1 MITEDSLRKSEVIDF
16 MFCFRTGYGTMFP
29 VRLFVKGWNVAMDK
43 YLLERDGQLDFYKVF
58 LPRVNPALDI
68 EDILAD
74 NNDGVLNG
82 NLLEFKLHVIDLN
95 AVLFQCIKYLS
106 VLRVKGKPVPAN
118 ILIIDVNASTLW
130 LYRSAPYLADIEKL
144 YSGGASRNNS
154 GFIGGDAETILHYDK
169 PLDVENI
176 VSLLKEKNFTKIH
189 IDENCIVGW
198 ATSFYKAVPT
208 ARKEDFLGD
217 DTGKHKTIGEIR
229 KPVHFEEYI
238 YPYIGQT
245 NVKFNYLM
253 DKLNDTLQKK
263 NLGAFYTH
271 KLYAEKSLEL
281 VRAAIA
287 RVPAGND
294 YIILDRCAGTGNLEA
309 GLTDDE
315 LSHCIV
321 STVEYYEYK
330 VLQELLGAKV
340 RHIIPPIETA
350 ETFNAGLVTGAD
362 ALSREY
368 MDNPVIKQYID
379 NPACTIILFENPPY
393 AETTSVEHQKKG
405 VGAKSSSW
413 KQSYVVAEMK
423 KKVKGTASN
432 DLGNAFIWS
441 GFEYY
446 LRQPTDSYIVYSPVK
461 YWKAQHMIN
470 KRFLDGF
477 AFNRR
482 HFHTNIDACI
492 MVALW
497 SNEDATIEKFDL
509 HGFDIDNDKL
519 IPYAKNIPIKRIHS
533 GYSKVYYDKRTFT
546 DDEHTGILLAH
557 NGLEAS
563 DTIKRRLIPVINSNV
578 IGYMVVDGA
587 NFDNPD
593 LHSCLL
599 SAGIFNGNGF
609 FLRSDNYLEKLPMF
623 CASRY
628 ITYNRAWTERARIM
642 KSADGADRFSADVV
656 SGKLSQFLLKCLL
669 FTCTEIQC
677 HMRTFTGSDGRF
689 YRNELC
695 LDGTNGETIAL
706 RDIKGLAFGKNEND
720 VLRQWET
727 VLQWAKKTEY
737 YNPAL
742 TYGVYQIY
750 AELDTSHIDETTGDT
765 IWDNVELHTALAG
778 LKTLV
783 KDYYNSEIV
792 PVLFEYE
799 FLK

>member
-1 MITEDSLRKSEVIDF
+1 
-16 MFCFRTGYGTMFP
+16 
-29 VRLFVKGWNVAMDK
+29 MDK
-43 YLLERDGQLDFYKVF
+43 YILERDGQLDFYKVF

-68 EDILAD
+68 DEILAD
-74 NNDGVLNG
+74 NNDGVING
-82 NLLEFKLHVIDLN
+82 NLLEFKLHVTDLN

-106 VLRVKGKPVPAN
+106 ALRVKGKPVPAN
-118 ILIIDVNASTLW
+118 ILIIDVNAACVW

-144 YSGGASRNNS
+144 YSGGASKDNS
-154 GFIGGDAETILHYDK
+154 GFIGGNAEKVLHYDK
-169 PLDVENI
+169 PLDVESI
-176 VSLLKEKNFTKIH
+176 VALLKECNYTKIH

-198 ATSFYKAVPT
+198 ATSFYRSVPT

-229 KPVHFEEYI
+229 KPVHFAQYI
-238 YPYIGQT
+238 YPYTGQT

-271 KLYAEKSLEL
+271 QLYAEKSLEL

-315 LSHCIV
+315 LSHCVV
-321 STVEYYEYK
+321 STIEYYEYK

-362 ALSREY
+362 ALSKEY
-368 MDNPVIKQYID
+368 IENPIIRQYID
-379 NPACTIILFENPPY
+379 NPECTVILFENPPY
-393 AETTSVEHQKKG
+393 AETTSIEHQKKG

-423 KKVKGTASN
+423 KEVKGTVSN

-441 GFEYY
+441 GFKYY

-461 YWKAQHMIN
+461 YWKVQHLID
-470 KRFLDGF
+470 KEFLGGF

-492 MVALW
+492 MCACW
-497 SNEDATIEKFDL
+497 SNEDMALEEFTL
-509 HGFDIDNDKL
+509 NGYDILPDGTLSECVKL
-519 IPYAKNIPIKRIHS
+519 PVKRIYET
-533 GYSKVYYDKRTFT
+533 YSAQYYDKRIFSNDADGTVVLGF
-546 DDEHTGILLAH
+546 DGKECASKGRIVPKLNDNIL
-557 NGLEAS
+557 
-563 DTIKRRLIPVINSNV
+563 
-578 IGYMVVDGA
+578 GYMTIDTSG
-587 NFDNPD
+587 FDNPD
-593 LHSCLL
+593 IHASLL
-599 SAGIFNGNGF
+599 SAALYNAHGF
-609 FLRSDNYLEKLPMF
+609 FLRKDNYLEKLPMF

-642 KSADGADRFSADVV
+642 KSADGADRYNADVA
-656 SGKLSQFLLKCLL
+656 SGKLAQFLLKCLL
-669 FTCTEIQC
+669 FTCTEMQN

-706 RDIKGLAFGKNEND
+706 RDIKGLLLGYKEKAILK
-720 VLRQWET
+720 QWEA
-727 VLQWAKKTEY
+727 VLQWAKKAEN

-742 TYGVYQIY
+742 TYGVYQIF
-750 AELDTSHIDETTGDT
+750 AELDTSHVDETTGNI

>member
-1 MITEDSLRKSEVIDF
+1 
-16 MFCFRTGYGTMFP
+16 
-29 VRLFVKGWNVAMDK
+29 MDK
-43 YLLERDGQLDFYKVF
+43 YLLERDGQLDFYNRF
-58 LPRVNPALDI
+58 LPRINPTLDI
-68 EDILAD
+68 DDILQD
-74 NNDGVLNG
+74 NNDGVING
-82 NLLEFKLHVIDLN
+82 NLLEFKLHVVDLN
-95 AVLFQCIKYLS
+95 AILFQCIKYLS
-106 VLRVKGKPVPAN
+106 ALRLKGKPVPAN
-118 ILIIDVNASTLW
+118 ILIIDVNAATLW
-130 LYRSAPYLADIEKL
+130 LYRSASYLADIEKL
-144 YSGGASRNNS
+144 YAGGASKDNS
-154 GFIGGDAETILHYDK
+154 GFIGGDAEKVLHYDK
-169 PLDVENI
+169 QLDAESVVE
-176 VSLLKEKNFTKIH
+176 LLKENNFTKIH

-198 ATSFYKAVPT
+198 ASSFYKAVPT

-229 KPVHFEEYI
+229 KPIHFAEYI
-238 YPYIGQT
+238 YPYKGQT

-271 KLYAEKSLEL
+271 QLYAEKSLEL

-340 RHIIPPIETA
+340 RHIIPPVETA

-362 ALSREY
+362 ALSKEY
-368 MDNPVIKQYID
+368 IDNPIIRQYID
-379 NPACTIILFENPPY
+379 NPNCTIILFENPPY
-393 AETTSVEHQKKG
+393 AETTSIEHQKKG

-423 KKVKGTASN
+423 KEVKGTASN
-432 DLGNAFIWS
+432 DLGNAFIWA
-441 GFEYY
+441 GFKYY
-446 LRQPTDSYIVYSPVK
+446 LRQPTDSYIVFSPVK
-461 YWKAQHMIN
+461 YWKAQHLID
-470 KRFLDGF
+470 KEFLGGF

-497 SNEDATIEKFDL
+497 ANIPSTIEDFMLKA
-509 HGFDIDNDKL
+509 FDIDENIGELTDCGD
-519 IPYAKNIPIKRIHS
+519 IPVKRIHS
-533 GYSKVYYDKRTFT
+533 LYSQNYYDKRQFPG
-546 DDEHTGILLAH
+546 DEYGTVVLGFDGNECKSKGRIVPRLNVNIL
-557 NGLEAS
+557 
-563 DTIKRRLIPVINSNV
+563 
-578 IGYMVVDGA
+578 GYMTIDTSG
-587 NFDNPD
+587 FDNPD
-593 LHSCLL
+593 IHASLVTTALYNAH
-599 SAGIFNGNGF
+599 GF
-609 FLRSDNYLEKLPMF
+609 FLRKDNYLEKLPMF

-642 KSADGADRFSADVV
+642 KSADGADRFNADVV
-656 SGKLSQFLLKCLL
+656 NGKLTQFLLKCLL
-669 FTCTEIQC
+669 FTCTEMQN

-706 RDIKGLAFGKNEND
+706 RDIEGLYLGEKEKD
-720 VLRQWET
+720 LLKQWET
-727 VLQWAKKTEY
+727 VLQWAKKADG
-737 YNPAL
+737 YNSSL
-742 TYGVYQIY
+742 TYGVYQIF
-750 AELDTSHIDETTGDT
+750 AELDTSHVDETTGDT

-792 PVLFEYE
+792 PILFEYE

>member
-1 MITEDSLRKSEVIDF
+1 
-16 MFCFRTGYGTMFP
+16 
-29 VRLFVKGWNVAMDK
+29 MDK
-43 YLLERDGQLDFYKVF
+43 YLLERDGQLDFYNRF
-58 LPRVNPALDI
+58 LPRINPTLDI
-68 EDILAD
+68 DDILQD
-74 NNDGVLNG
+74 NNDGVING
-82 NLLEFKLHVIDLN
+82 NLLEFKLHVVDLN
-95 AVLFQCIKYLS
+95 AILFQCIKYLS
-106 VLRVKGKPVPAN
+106 ALRLKGKPVPAN
-118 ILIIDVNASTLW
+118 ILIIDVNAATLW
-130 LYRSAPYLADIEKL
+130 LYRSASYLADIEKL
-144 YSGGASRNNS
+144 YAGGASKDNS
-154 GFIGGDAETILHYDK
+154 GFIGGDAEKVLHYDK
-169 PLDVENI
+169 QLDAESVVE
-176 VSLLKEKNFTKIH
+176 LLKENNFTKIH

-198 ATSFYKAVPT
+198 ASSFYKAVPT

-229 KPVHFEEYI
+229 KPIHFAEYI
-238 YPYIGQT
+238 YPYKGQT

-271 KLYAEKSLEL
+271 QLYAEKSLEL

-340 RHIIPPIETA
+340 RHIIPPVETA

-362 ALSREY
+362 ALSKEY
-368 MDNPVIKQYID
+368 IDNPIIRQYID
-379 NPACTIILFENPPY
+379 NPNCTIILFENPPY
-393 AETTSVEHQKKG
+393 AETTSIEHQKKG

-423 KKVKGTASN
+423 KEVKGTASN
-432 DLGNAFIWS
+432 DLGNAFIWA
-441 GFEYY
+441 GFKYY
-446 LRQPTDSYIVYSPVK
+446 LRQPTDSYIVFSPVK
-461 YWKAQHMIN
+461 YWKAQHLID
-470 KRFLDGF
+470 KEFLGGF

-497 SNEDATIEKFDL
+497 ANIPSTIEDFMLKA
-509 HGFDIDNDKL
+509 FDIAENIGALTDCGD
-519 IPYAKNIPIKRIHS
+519 IPVKRIHS
-533 GYSKVYYDKRTFT
+533 LYSQNYYDKRQFPG
-546 DDEHTGILLAH
+546 DEYGTVVLGFDGNECKSKGRIVPRLNVNIL
-557 NGLEAS
+557 
-563 DTIKRRLIPVINSNV
+563 
-578 IGYMVVDGA
+578 GYMTIDTSG
-587 NFDNPD
+587 FDNPD
-593 LHSCLL
+593 IHASLVTTALYNAH
-599 SAGIFNGNGF
+599 GF
-609 FLRSDNYLEKLPMF
+609 FLRKDNYLEKLPMF

-642 KSADGADRFSADVV
+642 KSADGADRFNADVV
-656 SGKLSQFLLKCLL
+656 NGKLTQFLLKCLL
-669 FTCTEIQC
+669 FTCTEMQN

-706 RDIKGLAFGKNEND
+706 RDIEGLYLGEKEKD
-720 VLRQWET
+720 LLKQWKT
-727 VLQWAKKTEY
+727 VLQWAKKADG
-737 YNPAL
+737 YNSSL
-742 TYGVYQIY
+742 TYGVYQIF
-750 AELDTSHIDETTGDT
+750 AELDTSHVDETTGDT

-792 PVLFEYE
+792 PILFEYE